1 MGGIGTVLLIL
12 FANGLARNM
21 DSPPKKEEP
30 QEKEYPQAVQF
41 VDPDTPEQKMEGV
54 DINKLTF

>member
-1 MGGIGTVLLIL
+1 MIL
-12 FANGLARNM
+12 YANGLSKNIE
-21 DSPPKKEEP
+21 SPIEEKLP
-30 QEKEYPQAVQF
+30 EQEYPQAVQF